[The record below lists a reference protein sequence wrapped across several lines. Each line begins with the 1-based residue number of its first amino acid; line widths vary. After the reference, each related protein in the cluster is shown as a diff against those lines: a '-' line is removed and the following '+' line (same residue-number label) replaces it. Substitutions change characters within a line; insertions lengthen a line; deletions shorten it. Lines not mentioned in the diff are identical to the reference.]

1 VRRVALR
8 LIALMVLLSGAADY
22 FAFDVSDPLAP
33 MNASPAPGFTS
44 GSISHRMNPAAVGH
58 SDSQDDRCIC
68 CPATFPAQQIG
79 FRGVV
84 VIATANDFFML
95 HRPDSLLHVD
105 PPTRA

>member
-1 VRRVALR
+1 MRRVALR

-58 SDSQDDRCIC
+58 SDSQE
-68 CPATFPAQQIG
+68 AAFPAQQIG